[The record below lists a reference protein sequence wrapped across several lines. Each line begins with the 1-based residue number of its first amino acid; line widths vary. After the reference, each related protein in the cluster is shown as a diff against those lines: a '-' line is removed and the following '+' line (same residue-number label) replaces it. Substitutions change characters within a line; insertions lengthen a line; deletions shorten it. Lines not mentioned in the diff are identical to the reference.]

1 MVSKYYRF
9 KLITMKKIMLIED
22 DNDIADIVEIVLS
35 SKYKVYAHRNGFG
48 IVEALQKHL
57 PDVILIFNN
66 IGQKTAAG
74 IIDEIKSSG
83 ILSIPPYILFSAS
96 PDIEAITKQ
105 IGAVSYLA
113 KPFEFEQLYDCIKKA
128 LNLSVTATQ

>member
-1 MVSKYYRF
+1 MPED
-9 KLITMKKIMLIED
+9 LISSIIPAAVFCP
-22 DNDIADIVEIVLS
+22 ILS
-35 SKYKVYAHRNGFG
+35 SKYNVYAHRNSFG
-48 IVEALQKHL
+48 IVEALQQHL
-57 PDVILIFNN
+57 PDVILIDNN

-83 ILSIPPYILFSAS
+83 ILSVPPYILFSAS

-105 IGAVSYLA
+105 IGAISYLA